1 MIDLSII
8 DRVTNDNSSSANRK
22 KMLDLIAKAEGA
34 DYDTIVGGNKFNDFS
49 AHPNIVGL
57 RTKEGPSTAAGR
69 YQITGTTYN
78 DIAPKLGLSDFSK
91 ETQDRIALALIERAG
106 ALDLVDKG
114 DFYGA
119 ISKLG
124 KTWASLPSSPYS
136 QPKRSDEWVANFI
149 ERYDNDNAID
159 QSGGDVLK
167 PAQIR
172 IAGDVYQGKKPM
184 FQAQP
189 SAIVTG
195 NEGVDIPQ
203 YIAQPDANAKNY
215 GMVGRSATKAAVD
228 AMQYDDFLNN
238 LTGETGGSNYLQN
251 VIDKGM
257 PQQKINIPML
267 DVDADYYGPM
277 INVPANPSK
286 KSSGKPIDEKAIE
299 KEKKKLSD
307 KIAESMVAPLRQP
320 ASTFEMPRSRIG
332 LAMIQDRLDDINNPN
347 RRSRMADNAAFTGM
361 TSEDQMQQALSAKE
375 DEYRTMVDRFNAAL
389 GLQRQ
394 KLSTQESDMDR
405 AQQAKAFALKALE
418 YKYDDPKQQAK
429 MQDLEDDRKI
439 KLIQI
444 LSRAMGRG
452 DKAEISPTDVLKHKE
467 LLVGDG
473 TITEEQAS
481 AIIRRGLGL

>member
-8 DRVTNDNSSSANRK
+8 DRVASDNSSSANRQ

-34 DYDTIVGGNKFNDFS
+34 DYDTIVGGSRFNDFS
-49 AHPNIVGL
+49 RHPNIVGL

-91 ETQDRIALALIERAG
+91 ETQDKIALALMERAG
-106 ALDLVDKG
+106 AIDLIDKG
-114 DFYGA
+114 DFSGA
-119 ISKLG
+119 INKLG

-149 ERYDNDNAID
+149 ANYD
-159 QSGGDVLK
+159 QSNAMDQMNSSKLQKQLSKDDIGAGGILDEDGFITY
-167 PAQIR
+167 PDGR
-172 IAGDVYQGKKPM
+172 IESYSDYATS
-184 FQAQP
+184 QP
-189 SAIVTG
+189 VSSTIDFKRGTNTSYDTFG
-195 NEGVDIPQ
+195 RDITQQNMIPQ
-203 YIAQPDANAKNY
+203 
-215 GMVGRSATKAAVD
+215 SLL
-228 AMQYDDFLNN
+228 AM
-238 LTGETGGSNYLQN
+238 G
-251 VIDKGM
+251 
-257 PQQKINIPML
+257 
-267 DVDADYYGPM
+267 DYNGPM

-307 KIAESMVAPLRQP
+307 KIAETMVAPLRQP
-320 ASTFEMPRSRIG
+320 ASFEMPRSRIG

-347 RRSRMADNAAFTGM
+347 RRSRMADNSAFTGM
-361 TSEDQMQQALSAKE
+361 TSEDQMQQALSSKE

-394 KLSTQESDMDR
+394 KLTTQESDLDR
-405 AQQAKAFALKALE
+405 EQFAKQFALKALE
-418 YKYDDPKQQAK
+418 YKYDDPMQQAK

-444 LSRAMGRG
+444 LSRAMGKGERP
-452 DKAEISPTDVLKHKE
+452 DISPTDVLKNKA

-473 TITEEQAS
+473 TLTEDQAS